1 MLDEVRLVEADVAGL
16 GPEIVEVGGVL
27 LEQRAGHRGPEPHL
41 AEGLADH
48 VLVAAREALPV
59 QAGQLLALVGG
70 QPDEGVA
77 MPAGRHGVGDLVGL
91 LAEQALA
98 VEHRGER
105 HHLCALDL
113 LGAAVLHDRSAAHE
127 RQRAV
132 PRVGRVLQAQRGP
145 PSAARASPDI
155 GVVRRLAVDLRGDE
169 LGQSGR
175 LGAGAVPVE
184 RRVVAPSGVEVVTDV
199 ALVGLHHAAA
209 EAGAHP
215 QPAKEIRHEVVA
227 EGVLVATV
235 SALERLQDPSA
246 VLSVGREPERPA
258 SSGVREP
265 TVDVAVRDR
274 FRSLF
279 VDVHVRH
286 PEEPVRRHVPGN
298 VNRAVPDLRTLT
310 SLGH

>member
-1 MLDEVRLVEADVAGL
+1 M
-16 GPEIVEVGGVL
+16 
-27 LEQRAGHRGPEPHL
+27 
-41 AEGLADH
+41 
-48 VLVAAREALPV
+48 
-59 QAGQLLALVGG
+59 
-70 QPDEGVA
+70 
-77 MPAGRHGVGDLVGL
+77 
-91 LAEQALA
+91 
-98 VEHRGER
+98 
-105 HHLCALDL
+105 
-113 LGAAVLHDRSAAHE
+113 
-127 RQRAV
+127 
-132 PRVGRVLQAQRGP
+132 
-145 PSAARASPDI
+145 
-155 GVVRRLAVDLRGDE
+155 
-169 LGQSGR
+169 
-175 LGAGAVPVE
+175 
-184 RRVVAPSGVEVVTDV
+184 

-246 VLSVGREPERPA
+246 ILSVGGEPERPA

-265 TVDVAVRDR
+265 AVDVAVRDR

-286 PEEPVRRHVPGN
+286 SEEPVRRHVPGK